1 MLQLK
6 LALSTILSLFYN
18 CVCLEVFYVHSKRD
32 NMHLNIWN
40 LKANPNS
47 IMTLMMRIWIDTLW
61 NALKNTF
68 FYLPLWEGFELYDS
82 DIAFYTFALLF
93 RLHGFSDTECLVLRR
108 RLVFLL
114 SKSTWTS
121 DTVSDVF
128 LTWGLP
134 FWTKYFSD
142 NFSNF
147 LSEF

>member
-1 MLQLK
+1 ME
-6 LALSTILSLFYN
+6 
-18 CVCLEVFYVHSKRD
+18 LEDEPEFD
-32 NMHLNIWN
+32 NDFDDEDLDRHAMEC
-40 LKANPNS
+40 
-47 IMTLMMRIWIDTLW
+47 M
-61 NALKNTF
+61 KNTF

-114 SKSTWTS
+114 SKSKWTS